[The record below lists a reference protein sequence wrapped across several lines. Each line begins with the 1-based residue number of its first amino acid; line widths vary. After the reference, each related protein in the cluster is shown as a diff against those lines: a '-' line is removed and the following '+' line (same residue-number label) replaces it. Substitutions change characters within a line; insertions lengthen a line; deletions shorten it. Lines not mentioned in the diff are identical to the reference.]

1 LSLDSQPSLKVS
13 LREDADMRHNPHI
26 DHVKVDQ
33 VKDEIFDIFMSIEVE
48 EHEQRKKSEALKQ
61 LEARRGIEKHF
72 EKKRLVE
79 ELDDYCGDDDVNH

>member
-1 LSLDSQPSLKVS
+1 
-13 LREDADMRHNPHI
+13 MRHNPTA
-26 DHVKVDQ
+26 DHGKLDQ

-79 ELDDYCGDDDVNH
+79 ELDDYSLEDDVNH

>member
-1 LSLDSQPSLKVS
+1 
-13 LREDADMRHNPHI
+13 MRHNPTA
-26 DHVKVDQ
+26 DHGKLDQ
-33 VKDEIFDIFMSIEVE
+33 VKDEIFDIFMSFEVE

-79 ELDDYCGDDDVNH
+79 ELDDYTLEEDINH

>member
-1 LSLDSQPSLKVS
+1 
-13 LREDADMRHNPHI
+13 MRNNPTV
-26 DHVKVDQ
+26 DHANVDQ
-33 VKDEIFDIFMSIEVE
+33 VKDEIYDIFMSIEVE

-79 ELDDYCGDDDVNH
+79 ELDDYSLEEDINH

>member
-1 LSLDSQPSLKVS
+1 
-13 LREDADMRHNPHI
+13 MRHNPTV
-26 DHVKVDQ
+26 DHGKVDQ

-48 EHEQRKKSEALKQ
+48 EHEERKKSEALKQ

-79 ELDDYCGDDDVNH
+79 ELDDYNVEDGVNH

>member
-1 LSLDSQPSLKVS
+1 
-13 LREDADMRHNPHI
+13 MRHNPPT
-26 DHVKVDQ
+26 DHGKLDQ

-48 EHEQRKKSEALKQ
+48 EHQQRKKSEALKQ

-79 ELDDYCGDDDVNH
+79 ELDDYSIEDDLNH